1 MGGASVLIN
10 DCIRVKSKKN
20 KQTNKLLTQYYFYPF
35 SNYIEW
41 VNVNTQSFLL
51 YLSTQSIFYKM
62 PHSPILTSIFSMP
75 KSFLKCGLEQPGIDL
90 RPCIRD
96 GMRSLVIWEGLRV
109 QPVKVIQA
117 TSMPPS
123 QLLGGVF
130 QACPT
135 ERRPKA
141 RPGTRCRCYVNWL
154 AQSSTSVSSSKSWR
168 SWSGERDLRLDCCP
182 CDPNP
187 DK

>member
-1 MGGASVLIN
+1 MTVLGSK
-10 DCIRVKSKKN
+10 VK

-62 PHSPILTSIFSMP
+62 PHSPILTSIFFYAKVLSEVWTGAARYWS
-75 KSFLKCGLEQPGIDL
+75 KAL
-90 RPCIRD
+90 

-154 AQSSTSVSSSKSWR
+154 AQSSTLVSSSKSWR

>member
-1 MGGASVLIN
+1 MTVLGSK
-10 DCIRVKSKKN
+10 VK

-51 YLSTQSIFYKM
+51 WALKAFSTKCLIHPFLQAF
-62 PHSPILTSIFSMP
+62 FSMP

-154 AQSSTSVSSSKSWR
+154 AQSSTLVSSSKSWR